1 MSKRRR
7 YKSPPIEE
15 AVCEFRFLPSE
26 EWDLTIPG
34 KLQSEIA
41 GDYTGKPHEQ
51 RVIEFGLQTAG
62 NQPPGLR
69 IGEGL
74 AKVQLVTED
83 GNRKVGVGKD
93 VLSIHMLRPYHNP
106 LNVDKS
112 GWEEFRPRIER
123 ALDAYWMIA
132 RPYGVSRIG
141 IRYIN
146 KIVVSQTQVRIEDYL
161 NCAPHDVKGLPD
173 RMSNYVSRA
182 EYKYEDNILL
192 ILSHGIVSAPPGQL
206 GFLLD
211 IDVILAMSNP
221 IEHDSVLQITNT
233 LRAREVKVFEML
245 ITDKAR
251 EIFDAD

>member
-34 KLQSEIA
+34 KLQAEIA

-51 RVIEFGLQTAG
+51 RVIEFGLQTAVG
-62 NQPPGLR
+62 QPPGLR
-69 IGEGL
+69 LGEGL
-74 AKVQLVTED
+74 AKVQLVTKD
-83 GNRKVGVGKD
+83 GKRKVGVGKD
-93 VLSIHMLRPYHNP
+93 VLSIHMLRPYHDP
-106 LNVDKS
+106 ASVDGS

-123 ALDAYWMIA
+123 ALDAYWEVV
-132 RPYGVSRIG
+132 RPQGVSRIG

-146 KIVVSQTQVRIEDYL
+146 KIIVSQSQFRIEDYL
-161 NCAPHDVKGLPD
+161 NCAPPDVKGLPD
-173 RMSNYVSRA
+173 RMSSYVSRA
-182 EYKYEDNILL
+182 EYRYDDNILL
-192 ILSHGIVSAPPGQL
+192 ILSHGTVRNSLGQL

-211 IDVILAMSNP
+211 IEVILEKSNP
-221 IEHDSVLQITNT
+221 IEHDTALQITST
-233 LRAREVKVFEML
+233 LRARELEAFEML
-245 ITDKAR
+245 ITDKTR